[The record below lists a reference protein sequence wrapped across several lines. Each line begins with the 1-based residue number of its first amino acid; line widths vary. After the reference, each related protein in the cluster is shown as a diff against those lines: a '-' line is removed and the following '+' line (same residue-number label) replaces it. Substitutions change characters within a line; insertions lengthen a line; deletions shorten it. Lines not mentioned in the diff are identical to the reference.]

1 MPNRTQAAPAPAP
14 QREEPASD
22 PGIAVTGPTTAAL
35 AGVDKLS
42 RLPTDKLL
50 VLFVC
55 TGFGFLLWED
65 KRQNA
70 EQSAA
75 QLRAFEDSRETDR
88 KFHESQRDKDRA
100 FFSKEREADR
110 AVISAVG
117 AKLEAIER
125 AVRAKVDRLNQE
137 QQDEEP
143 TTTAP
148 MPKVKEVAP

>member
-1 MPNRTQAAPAPAP
+1 MPNRTQAAPAQ
-14 QREEPASD
+14 QREEPASE
-22 PGIAVTGPTTAAL
+22 PIPITGPTTAAL

-42 RLPTDKLL
+42 KLPTDKLL

-55 TGFGFLLWED
+55 AGFGFLLWED

-143 TTTAP
+143 TTAP
-148 MPKVKEVAP
+148 MPKARGCPVGTP